1 MSSDPA
7 IRCLGLGKA
16 YQLYGRRTDQVKQML
31 FGSFHRFYLEY
42 WVLRDIDLEMQRGES
57 VGIIGRNGAGKTT
70 LLRLLCGITQP
81 TCGEISVAGRIAPIL
96 ALGAAF
102 DWEMTGRQ
110 NVLISG
116 AVLGLRR
123 SEILRRV
130 PSIAE
135 FAAIGPFLDQPVRL
149 YSAGMRSR
157 LAFAICVHAEAD
169 ILVVDE
175 ALAVG
180 DAAFRRKSLAFMKSF
195 RRPGT
200 LIVVTHDMQQIT
212 ALCDRVI
219 WVDGGGIRASGEAA
233 EVIQLYEDAT
243 ETEEEDGIRLRLD
256 AEARAALS
264 QPPRIDGTRNGGADG
279 SPDISGEPIKAQYR
293 TLSG

>member
-7 IRCLGLGKA
+7 IKCLGLGKA
-16 YQLYGRRTDQVKQML
+16 YQLYARRSDQIKQML

-96 ALGAAF
+96 ALGASF

-123 SEILRRV
+123 SDLLSRI

-157 LAFAICVHAEAD
+157 LAFAICVHADAD
-169 ILVVDE
+169 TLIVDE

-180 DAAFRRKSLAFMKSF
+180 DAAFQQKGIAFMKAF
-195 RRPGT
+195 RRRGT
-200 LIVVTHDMQQIT
+200 LILVSHDMEQVR
-212 ALCDRVI
+212 ALCDRVV
-219 WVDGGGIRASGEAA
+219 WVDDGGVRASGEVAK
-233 EVIQLYEDAT
+233 VLRLYGDAT
-243 ETEEEDGIRLRLD
+243 ECEEDDGLRFRLG

-264 QPPRIDGTRNGGADG
+264 PATTNLGHKKWWIR
-279 SPDISGEPIKAQYR
+279 
-293 TLSG
+293 

>member
-16 YQLYGRRTDQVKQML
+16 YQLYARRSDQVKQMFL
-31 FGSFHRFYLEY
+31 GSFHRFYLEY

-70 LLRLLCGITQP
+70 LLRLLCGITHP
-81 TCGEISVAGRIAPIL
+81 TCGEISVAGRIASIL

-123 SEILRRV
+123 ADILRRV

-157 LAFAICVHAEAD
+157 LAFAICVHADAD
-169 ILVVDE
+169 ILIVDE

-180 DAAFRRKSLAFMKSF
+180 DAAFGQKSLAFMESF
-195 RRPGT
+195 RRRGT
-200 LIVVTHDMQQIT
+200 LIVATHDMEQIR

-219 WVDGGGIRASGEAA
+219 WVDDGGIRASGGVA
-233 EVIQLYEDAT
+233 EVIQLYNDAT
-243 ETEEEDGIRLRLD
+243 ETEEDDGIRFRLA
-256 AEARAALS
+256 AEAGAALS
-264 QPPRIDGTRNGGADG
+264 QVAPARRHTRWR
-279 SPDISGEPIKAQYR
+279 SG
-293 TLSG
+293 

>member
-1 MSSDPA
+1 MSSDAA
-7 IRCLGLGKA
+7 IRCRGLGKA
-16 YQLYGRRTDQVKQML
+16 YQLYARRTDQVKQML
-31 FGSFHRFYLEY
+31 LGNFHRFYLEY
-42 WVLRDIDLEMQRGES
+42 WVLRDIDLEVRRGES

-70 LLRLLCGITQP
+70 LLRLLCGISQP
-81 TCGEISVAGRIAPIL
+81 TCGELRVAGRVAPIL

-110 NVLISG
+110 NVLIGS

-123 SEILRRV
+123 SEILRRM

-135 FAAIGPFLDQPVRL
+135 FAAIGPFIDQPVRL

-169 ILVVDE
+169 ILIVDE

-180 DAAFRRKSLAFMKSF
+180 DAAFRGKCLAFMESF
-195 RRPGT
+195 RRRGT
-200 LIVVTHDMQQIT
+200 LIVVTHDMGQIK

-219 WVDGGGIRASGEAA
+219 WVDDGGIRASGGVA
-233 EVIQLYEDAT
+233 EVLRLYDNAT
-243 ETEEEDGIRLRLD
+243 EAEEDDGIRFRLAD
-256 AEARAALS
+256 AARAAS
-264 QPPRIDGTRNGGADG
+264 ARGGANRRHTKLWN
-279 SPDISGEPIKAQYR
+279 E
-293 TLSG
+293 

>member
-1 MSSDPA
+1 MSSNAA
-7 IRCLGLGKA
+7 IRCIGMGKA
-16 YQLYGRRTDQVKQML
+16 YQLYARRTDQVKQML
-31 FGSFHRFYLEY
+31 FGNFHRFYLEY
-42 WVLRDIDLEMQRGES
+42 WVLRDIDLEVLRGES

-81 TCGEISVAGRIAPIL
+81 TCGEINVAGRIAPIL

-110 NVLISG
+110 NVLIGG

-123 SEILRRV
+123 SEILQRV

-135 FAAIGPFLDQPVRL
+135 FAAIGPFIDQPVRL

-157 LAFAICVHAEAD
+157 LAFAICAHAEAD
-169 ILVVDE
+169 ILIVDE

-180 DAAFRRKSLAFMKSF
+180 DAAFQRKGLAFMKSF
-195 RRPGT
+195 RRHGT
-200 LIVVTHDMQQIT
+200 LIVVTHDMEQIR

-219 WVDGGGIRASGEAA
+219 WVDDGGIRASGGVA
-233 EVIQLYEDAT
+233 EVIRLYDDAT
-243 ETEEEDGIRLRLD
+243 EAEEDDGIRFRFD
-256 AEARAALS
+256 TEARAALS
-264 QPPRIDGTRNGGADG
+264 QAAVNRRSTRWR
-279 SPDISGEPIKAQYR
+279 SG
-293 TLSG
+293 

>member
-1 MSSDPA
+1 MSSDEA

-16 YQLYGRRTDQVKQML
+16 YQLYARRTDQVKQML

-70 LLRLLCGITQP
+70 LLRLMCGITQP
-81 TCGEISVAGRIAPIL
+81 TCGEIKVAGRIAPIL

-123 SEILRRV
+123 SDILRRV

-135 FAAIGPFLDQPVRL
+135 FAAIGPFIDQPVRL

-157 LAFAICVHAEAD
+157 FMAMGGELGRTTASAFASAPKPAVH
-169 ILVVDE
+169 
-175 ALAVG
+175 
-180 DAAFRRKSLAFMKSF
+180 SLT
-195 RRPGT
+195 RT
-200 LIVVTHDMQQIT
+200 
-212 ALCDRVI
+212 
-219 WVDGGGIRASGEAA
+219 
-233 EVIQLYEDAT
+233 
-243 ETEEEDGIRLRLD
+243 
-256 AEARAALS
+256 
-264 QPPRIDGTRNGGADG
+264 RIGGTRNGGAG
-279 SPDISGEPIKAQYR
+279 SSIDVRAASTSR
-293 TLSG
+293 

>member
-1 MSSDPA
+1 MSSDAA
-7 IRCLGLGKA
+7 IRCRGLGKA
-16 YQLYGRRTDQVKQML
+16 YQLYARRTDQIKQIL

-42 WVLRDIDLEMQRGES
+42 WVLRGVDLEMQRGES

-70 LLRLLCGITQP
+70 LLRLLCGISQP
-81 TCGEISVAGRIAPIL
+81 TCGELKVAGRVAPIL

-110 NVLISG
+110 NVLIGS

-123 SEILRRV
+123 SEILRRM

-135 FAAIGPFLDQPVRL
+135 FAAIGPFIDQPVRL

-169 ILVVDE
+169 ILIVDE

-180 DAAFRRKSLAFMKSF
+180 DAAFRGKCLAFMESF
-195 RRPGT
+195 RRRGT
-200 LIVVTHDMQQIT
+200 LIVVTHDMGQIK

-219 WVDGGGIRASGEAA
+219 WVDDGGIRASGGVA
-233 EVIQLYEDAT
+233 EVLRLYDDAT
-243 ETEEEDGIRLRLD
+243 EAEEDDGIRFRLAD
-256 AEARAALS
+256 AARAAS
-264 QPPRIDGTRNGGADG
+264 SRGAANRRHTKLWN
-279 SPDISGEPIKAQYR
+279 E
-293 TLSG
+293 

>member
-1 MSSDPA
+1 MSSDSA
-7 IRCLGLGKA
+7 IQCSGLGKA
-16 YQLYGRRTDQVKQML
+16 YQLYARRTDQIKQML
-31 FGSFHRFYLEY
+31 FGGFHRFYQEY
-42 WVLRDIDLEMQRGES
+42 WVLRDINLEVERGES

-70 LLRLLCGITQP
+70 LLRLLCGITKP
-81 TCGEISVAGRIAPIL
+81 TCGELNVAGRIAPIL

-110 NVLISG
+110 NVLIGS

-123 SEILRRV
+123 SEILQRL

-135 FAAIGPFLDQPVRL
+135 FAAIGPFFDQPVRL

-169 ILVVDE
+169 ILIVDE

-180 DAAFRRKSLAFMKSF
+180 DAAFRQKGLAFMEAF
-195 RRPGT
+195 RRRGT
-200 LIVVTHDMQQIT
+200 LILVSHDLEQIR

-219 WVDGGGIRASGEAA
+219 WVDDGGVRASGE
-233 EVIQLYEDAT
+233 VTKVLGLYDDAT
-243 ETEEEDGIRLRLD
+243 ECEEDDGIRFRLD
-256 AEARAALS
+256 AEARAA
-264 QPPRIDGTRNGGADG
+264 
-279 SPDISGEPIKAQYR
+279 ISRAATNRWHKKWWIR
-293 TLSG
+293 

>member
-1 MSSDPA
+1 MSSDAA
-7 IRCLGLGKA
+7 IRCRGLGKA
-16 YQLYGRRTDQVKQML
+16 YQLYARRTDQVKQML
-31 FGSFHRFYLEY
+31 LGNFHRFYLEY
-42 WVLRDIDLEMQRGES
+42 WVLRDIDLEVRRGES

-70 LLRLLCGITQP
+70 LLRLLCGISQP
-81 TCGEISVAGRIAPIL
+81 TCGELKVAGRVAPIL

-110 NVLISG
+110 NVLIGS

-123 SEILRRV
+123 SEILRRM

-135 FAAIGPFLDQPVRL
+135 FAAIGPFIDQPVRL

-169 ILVVDE
+169 ILIVDE

-180 DAAFRRKSLAFMKSF
+180 DAAFRGKCLAFMESF
-195 RRPGT
+195 RRRGT
-200 LIVVTHDMQQIT
+200 LIVVTHDMGQIK

-219 WVDGGGIRASGEAA
+219 WVDDGGIRASGGVA
-233 EVIQLYEDAT
+233 EVLRLYDDAT
-243 ETEEEDGIRLRLD
+243 EAEEDDGIRFRLAD
-256 AEARAALS
+256 AAGAASS
-264 QPPRIDGTRNGGADG
+264 QGAANRRHTKLWN
-279 SPDISGEPIKAQYR
+279 E
-293 TLSG
+293 

>member
-1 MSSDPA
+1 MSSDAA
-7 IRCLGLGKA
+7 IRCIGMGKA
-16 YQLYGRRTDQVKQML
+16 YQLYARRTDQIKQML

-42 WVLRDIDLEMQRGES
+42 WVLRDIDLEVLRGES

-81 TCGEISVAGRIAPIL
+81 TCGEINVAGRIAPIL

-102 DWEMTGRQ
+102 NLEMTGRQ
-110 NVLISG
+110 NVLIGG

-135 FAAIGPFLDQPVRL
+135 FAAVGPFIDQPVRL

-169 ILVVDE
+169 ILIVDE

-180 DAAFRRKSLAFMKSF
+180 DAAFQRKGLAFMKSF
-195 RRPGT
+195 RRHGT
-200 LIVVTHDMQQIT
+200 LIVVTHDMEQIR

-219 WVDGGGIRASGEAA
+219 WVDDGGIRASGGVA
-233 EVIQLYEDAT
+233 EVIRLYDDAT
-243 ETEEEDGIRLRLD
+243 ETEEDDGIRFRLD
-256 AEARAALS
+256 AEASAALS
-264 QPPRIDGTRNGGADG
+264 QAAPNRRHT
-279 SPDISGEPIKAQYR
+279 K
-293 TLSG
+293 

>member
-1 MSSDPA
+1 MSSDAA
-7 IRCLGLGKA
+7 IRCLGMGKA
-16 YQLYGRRTDQVKQML
+16 YQLYARRTDQVKQML
-31 FGSFHRFYLEY
+31 FGNFHRFYLEY
-42 WVLRDIDLEMQRGES
+42 WVLRDIDLEVQRGES

-81 TCGEISVAGRIAPIL
+81 TCGEINVVGRIAPIL

-110 NVLISG
+110 NVLIGG

-135 FAAIGPFLDQPVRL
+135 FAAIGPFIDQPVRL

-169 ILVVDE
+169 ILIVDE

-180 DAAFRRKSLAFMKSF
+180 DAAFRRKSLAFMESF
-195 RRPGT
+195 RRHGT
-200 LIVVTHDMQQIT
+200 LIVVTHDMEQIK

-219 WVDGGGIRASGEAA
+219 WVDDGGIRASGGVA
-233 EVIQLYEDAT
+233 EVIRLYDDAT
-243 ETEEEDGIRLRLD
+243 ETEEDDGIRLRLD
-256 AEARAALS
+256 AEASAALS
-264 QPPRIDGTRNGGADG
+264 QAAPNRRHTKWR
-279 SPDISGEPIKAQYR
+279 SG
-293 TLSG
+293 

>member
-1 MSSDPA
+1 MSSDAA
-7 IRCLGLGKA
+7 IRCLGMGKA
-16 YQLYGRRTDQVKQML
+16 YQLYARRTDQVKQML
-31 FGSFHRFYLEY
+31 FGNFHRFYLEY
-42 WVLRDIDLEMQRGES
+42 WVLRDIDLEVQRGES

-81 TCGEISVAGRIAPIL
+81 TCGEINVAGRIAPIL

-110 NVLISG
+110 NVLIGG

-123 SEILRRV
+123 SEILLRV

-135 FAAIGPFLDQPVRL
+135 FAAIGPFIDQPVRL

-169 ILVVDE
+169 ILIVDE

-180 DAAFRRKSLAFMKSF
+180 DAAFQRKGLAFMESF
-195 RRPGT
+195 RRHGT
-200 LIVVTHDMQQIT
+200 LIVVTHDMEQIR

-219 WVDGGGIRASGEAA
+219 WVDDGGIRASGGVA
-233 EVIQLYEDAT
+233 EVIRLYDDAT
-243 ETEEEDGIRLRLD
+243 ETEEDDGIRLRLD
-256 AEARAALS
+256 AETSAALS
-264 QPPRIDGTRNGGADG
+264 QAASNRRHTKWR
-279 SPDISGEPIKAQYR
+279 SG
-293 TLSG
+293 

>member
-1 MSSDPA
+1 MSSDAA
-7 IRCLGLGKA
+7 IRCRGLGKA
-16 YQLYGRRTDQVKQML
+16 YQLYARRTDQVKQML
-31 FGSFHRFYLEY
+31 LGNFHRFYLEY
-42 WVLRDIDLEMQRGES
+42 WVLRDIDLEVRRGES

-70 LLRLLCGITQP
+70 LLRLLCGISQP
-81 TCGEISVAGRIAPIL
+81 TCGELKVAGRVAPIL

-110 NVLISG
+110 NVLIGS

-123 SEILRRV
+123 SEILRRL

-135 FAAIGPFLDQPVRL
+135 FAAIGPFIDQPVRL

-169 ILVVDE
+169 ILIVDE

-180 DAAFRRKSLAFMKSF
+180 DAAFRGKCLAFMESF
-195 RRPGT
+195 RRRGT
-200 LIVVTHDMQQIT
+200 LIVVTHDMGQIK

-219 WVDGGGIRASGEAA
+219 WVDDGGIRASGGVA
-233 EVIQLYEDAT
+233 EVLRLYDDAT
-243 ETEEEDGIRLRLD
+243 EAEEDDGIRFRLAD
-256 AEARAALS
+256 TARAASSQGAANRRHTKLS
-264 QPPRIDGTRNGGADG
+264 N
-279 SPDISGEPIKAQYR
+279 E
-293 TLSG
+293 

>member
-1 MSSDPA
+1 
-7 IRCLGLGKA
+7 
-16 YQLYGRRTDQVKQML
+16 ML

-42 WVLRDIDLEMQRGES
+42 WVLRDIDLEMQHGES

-81 TCGEISVAGRIAPIL
+81 TCGEVGVAGRIAPIL

-123 SEILRRV
+123 SDILRRI

-180 DAAFRRKSLAFMKSF
+180 DAAFRRKSLAFMEAF
-195 RRPGT
+195 RRRGT
-200 LIVVTHDMQQIT
+200 LIVVTHDMQQIK

-219 WVDGGGIRASGEAA
+219 WVDGGGIRASGTAA
-233 EVIQLYEDAT
+233 EVIQLYDDAT
-243 ETEEEDGIRLRLD
+243 ETEEDDSIRLRLD
-256 AEARAALS
+256 AEARAALCHATGVARWWS
-264 QPPRIDGTRNGGADG
+264 AP
-279 SPDISGEPIKAQYR
+279 
-293 TLSG
+293 